1 MGKSTIS
8 MAIFHSYVSDPM
20 VKMVHSPAKKYVF
33 LAGMPKIHHVFST
46 RPDGIASTVLLSG
59 KHTKKQKNIENCHR
73 NSGFTHE
80 KWWIF
85 PLLCDSLPEGS
96 VYCLF
101 ILVAIQTKLA
111 VFIELQ
117 AGS

>member
-1 MGKSTIS
+1 MWNP
-8 MAIFHSYVSDPM
+8 HLWM
-20 VKMVHSPAKKYVF
+20 VY
-33 LAGMPKIHHVFST
+33 LLLICY
-46 RPDGIASTVLLSG
+46 IA
-59 KHTKKQKNIENCHR
+59 IENCHR